1 MLAIILVLL
10 VTTVM
15 FAYAIWA
22 LSSDNAPKGLT
33 GPTLVLGLLIAN
45 LCLAGFALS
54 HREEAPRQAETRGG
68 SGGGQAVQEMPAQL
82 SERLD
87 NLLETTKEF
96 RAAIEQRDD
105 EVKRL
110 REGYDRSILSRHY
123 YRLIRLHEEAREILD
138 ENPDSKDSRYL
149 YGMTEALLKECD
161 ISKVSPE
168 LGADVRDLAEL
179 IDDNMIREV
188 SEDPSQHNKIAK
200 VDAPA
205 YVYDEKGV
213 HQVVQP
219 ARITV
224 YAATDGA

>member
-33 GPTLVLGLLIAN
+33 GPTLVMGLLIAN
-45 LCLAGFALS
+45 LCLAGFVLS
-54 HREEAPRQAETRGG
+54 HREEAPRQAERG
-68 SGGGQAVQEMPAQL
+68 SGGGQAMQEMPAQL

-87 NLLETTKEF
+87 ALLETTKGF
-96 RAAIEQRDD
+96 REAIEQRDG
-105 EVKRL
+105 EVKQL
-110 REGYDRSILSRHY
+110 RDGYDRSILSRHY

-138 ENPDSKDSRYL
+138 ENPDSKDIRYL

-168 LGADVRDLAEL
+168 LGADARDLAGL
-179 IDDNMIREV
+179 VDDNMIREV

>member
-1 MLAIILVLL
+1 MDRLMLAIILVLL

-22 LSSDNAPKGLT
+22 LSSDNAPKSLT

-54 HREEAPRQAETRGG
+54 HREEAPRQAERGG
-68 SGGGQAVQEMPAQL
+68 DGGQMPAQL

-87 NLLETTKEF
+87 ALLETTKGF
-96 RAAIEQRDD
+96 REAIEQRDG
-105 EVKRL
+105 EVKQL
-110 REGYDRSILSRHY
+110 RDGYEQSILSRY
-123 YRLIRLHEEAREILD
+123 YHRLIHLHEEAREIFD
-138 ENPDSKDSRYL
+138 ENPDSKDIRYL
-149 YGMTEALLKECD
+149 YQMTETLLKDCD

-168 LGADVRDLAEL
+168 LGADVRDLTGL
-179 IDDNMIREV
+179 VGDNMIHEV